1 MVKAMARLTP
11 VLVLAPLLLATSA
24 PAVQP
29 AAPLDS
35 ALAQARAE
43 QAAAEK
49 ETRRLEQIAANARGA
64 AAKLQARQA
73 AAAQALAASEARI
86 TAADTQ
92 LRIVAEAA
100 AVRRV
105 RLLQQ
110 QRPVSSLLAG
120 LAMMSRRPPL
130 LALAG
135 GEGGNDEFVKVR
147 VLLDSTLPIIRRR
160 TAALSAE
167 LAEGERLER
176 ATSAARAE
184 LVRSREQLA
193 ARRTQFAALERE
205 ALAAA
210 AAAGGR
216 ALSSGDVAI
225 ASGEDVEKL
234 RSAEAGSGSARAL
247 AAELATSDPAPP
259 RPVRIERG
267 NAPAPF
273 AYQLPAA
280 AVVTDGLGAVNDS
293 GVRSRGLTLATPR
306 GASLA
311 VPASGVVRFAGPYRS
326 HDGIVI
332 IDHGRGWMSLIVN
345 VATPLKPSTRVRIGE
360 PLGRALGPIGVELS
374 QNGRRVSPALIAGS
388 SESLSNTA
396 KGG

>member
-1 MVKAMARLTP
+1 MARLAP
-11 VLVLAPLLLATSA
+11 ALLLAPLLLAASA
-24 PAVQP
+24 PLAQP
-29 AAPLDS
+29 VAPLDA

-43 QAAAEK
+43 QASAEAR
-49 ETRRLEQIAANARGA
+49 TRRLEQVADRARGE

-73 AAAQALAASEARI
+73 AAAQALEASEARI
-86 TAADTQ
+86 TAADAQ

-100 AVRRV
+100 TVRRA

-110 QRPVSSLLAG
+110 QQPVASLLAS

-135 GEGGNDEFVKVR
+135 GEGGNDDFVKVR
-147 VLLDSTLPIIRRR
+147 VLLDSTLPVIRRR

-167 LAEGERLER
+167 LAEGERLEQ
-176 ATSAARAE
+176 AALAARQE

-193 ARRTQFAALERE
+193 SRRAQFAALERQ

-210 AAAGGR
+210 SAAGGQ
-216 ALSSGDVAI
+216 ALTSGDVAI

-234 RSAEAGSGSARAL
+234 HGAEAGTRSAWAL
-247 AAELATSDPAPP
+247 ASELAGSDPAPP
-259 RPVRIERG
+259 RPTPAERG
-267 NAPAPF
+267 PVHAPL

-280 AVVTDGLGAVNDS
+280 AAVTDGLGAVNES
-293 GVRSRGLTLATPR
+293 GVRSRGLTLATAR
-306 GASLA
+306 GSAVA
-311 VPASGVVRFAGPYRS
+311 VPASGIVRFSGPYRS
-326 HDGIVI
+326 HDGVVI

-345 VATPLKPSTRVRIGE
+345 VATPLKAGARVRIGE

-388 SESLSNTA
+388 SQTLSNAA